1 MALKAPPPYVAGH
14 NLLAGKSVLITAA
27 AGAGIGF
34 AAATRAA
41 EEGARAVMISDIHE
55 GRLAKAVAA
64 LKVDTGLEAVY
75 GKLADVTS
83 EVDVQALVDAAE
95 AEMNGVDVLINNAG
109 IAGPTGGVEEIAAD
123 DWRRTVDINLNGQFY
138 CANRAVPMLKKSQNA
153 SIICISSV
161 AGRLGYA
168 YRTPYAATKWAIIGL
183 SKSLAIEL
191 GPSGIRVNALLPGI
205 VEGPRIEKVISDR
218 AQALGVAYD
227 DMEQEYINKVSLRR
241 MVTAQ
246 DVANQAVFLCSSS
259 GMNISGQS
267 ISICGNVE
275 VL

>member
-1 MALKAPPPYVAGH
+1 MTVKTEKPSQLRVLVTAGASGIGRVIAESFAQTGARLHICDIADAALGEAKKTHPTWGVSRCDVSQSDQVAG
-14 NLLAGKSVLITAA
+14 L
-27 AGAGIGF
+27 F
-34 AAATRAA
+34 
-41 EEGARAVMISDIHE
+41 EEVGNNFD
-55 GRLAKAVAA
+55 
-64 LKVDTGLEAVY
+64 GL
-75 GKLADVTS
+75 
-83 EVDVQALVDAAE
+83 
-95 AEMNGVDVLINNAG
+95 DVLINNAG
-109 IAGPTGGVEEIAAD
+109 IAGPTGGVEEITAD
-123 DWRRTVDINLNGQFY
+123 DWRRTVDINLNSQFY
-138 CANRAVPMLKKSQNA
+138 CVNRAVPLLKKSQNA

-205 VEGPRIEKVISDR
+205 VEGPRIETVISER
-218 AQALGVAYD
+218 ARALGVSYG

-246 DVANQAVFLCSSS
+246 DVANQAMFLCSPA

>member
-1 MALKAPPPYVAGH
+1 MNTDTDQAPE
-14 NLLAGKSVLITAA
+14 LRVLVT
-27 AGAGIGF
+27 AGASGIGRVIAQSF
-34 AAATRAA
+34 AQT
-41 EEGARAVMISDIHE
+41 GARLHICDIAEKALDDVAKTHPDWGVSRCDVSDENQVARMFEQISATL
-55 GRLAKAVAA
+55 GGLA
-64 LKVDTGLEAVY
+64 
-75 GKLADVTS
+75 
-83 EVDVQALVDAAE
+83 
-95 AEMNGVDVLINNAG
+95 VLINNAG
-109 IAGPTGGVEEIAAD
+109 IAGPTGGVEDITAK

-138 CANRAVPMLKKSQNA
+138 CANHAVPLLKQSQNA

-205 VEGPRIEKVISDR
+205 VEGPRIEQVITER
-218 AQALGVAYD
+218 AQALGVPYG
-227 DMEQEYINKVSLRR
+227 DMEQDYINKISLRR
-241 MVTAQ
+241 MVRAQ
-246 DVANQAVFLCSSS
+246 DVANQAVFLCSPM
-259 GMNISGQS
+259 GVNISGQS

>member
-1 MALKAPPPYVAGH
+1 MLGEENMTVKTERPSQ
-14 NLLAGKSVLITAA
+14 LRVLITA
-27 AGAGIGF
+27 GASGIGRVIAESF
-34 AAATRAA
+34 AQT
-41 EEGARAVMISDIHE
+41 GARLHICDI
-55 GRLAKAVAA
+55 ADAA
-64 LKVDTGLEAVY
+64 LDEAKKNHPTWGVSRCDVSQSDQVAGLFE
-75 GKLADVTS
+75 
-83 EVDVQALVDAAE
+83 EVGNNFGGL
-95 AEMNGVDVLINNAG
+95 DVLINNAG
-109 IAGPTGGVEEIAAD
+109 IAGPTGGVEEITAD
-123 DWRRTVDINLNGQFY
+123 DWRRTVDIKLNSQFY
-138 CANRAVPMLKKSQNA
+138 CVNRAVPLLKKSQNA

-205 VEGPRIEKVISDR
+205 VEGPRIETVISER
-218 AQALGVAYD
+218 ARALGVSYG
-227 DMEQEYINKVSLRR
+227 DMKQEYINKVSLRR

-246 DVANQAVFLCSSS
+246 DVANQAMFLCSSA

>member
-1 MALKAPPPYVAGH
+1 MATVTEKSPPLRVM
-14 NLLAGKSVLITAA
+14 VT
-27 AGAGIGF
+27 AGASGIGRVIAEGF
-34 AAATRAA
+34 AQT
-41 EEGARAVMISDIHE
+41 GALLHICDI
-55 GRLAKAVAA
+55 ADAA
-64 LKVDTGLEAVY
+64 LDEVTKTHPTWGISHCDVSDENQVARLFEEVGTNLGGL
-75 GKLADVTS
+75 
-83 EVDVQALVDAAE
+83 
-95 AEMNGVDVLINNAG
+95 DVLINNAG
-109 IAGPTGGVEEIAAD
+109 IAGPTGGVEQISAA

-138 CANRAVPMLKKSQNA
+138 CASHAVPLLKQSKNA

-183 SKSLAIEL
+183 AKSLAIEL

-205 VEGPRIEKVISDR
+205 VAGPRIEAVITDR
-218 AQALGVAYD
+218 AQTLGVPYGE
-227 DMEQEYINKVSLRR
+227 MEQQYIDKISLRR

-246 DVANQAVFLCSSS
+246 DVANQAMFLCSPS
-259 GMNISGQS
+259 GSNISGQS